1 MSAPAGF
8 DDLTP
13 NLSDAEKVWRCRT
26 CGIEQDSSGPIVAA
40 PPAPSEAAI
49 EAVKDAILAAH
60 RELRPIIRS
69 AGDGVRVGRAKV
81 VRTAF
86 QDCSKFLDRALE
98 HLEALALPA
107 PEGPTP

>member
-49 EAVKDAILAAH
+49 EAGMVATRRPRGGGYFCQHLDLIAPGVASCPLESYRPQTEAA
-60 RELRPIIRS
+60 LV
-69 AGDGVRVGRAKV
+69 AAYAAQFGA
-81 VRTAF
+81 
-86 QDCSKFLDRALE
+86 
-98 HLEALALPA
+98 A